1 MIKVIAEIGIN
12 HNADI
17 KIAKK
22 LIDIAVIA
30 GFDYVKFQK
39 RNPDKCVPKE
49 QKKVKRDTPWGK
61 IEYINYKH
69 RLEFGIDEYR
79 EINRYCKE
87 REIGW
92 FASAWDIDSAEF
104 LKEFCDIVKIPSPL
118 ITDLE
123 LLKYCRDNFKTVII
137 STGMSFEFEIERAV
151 KAGNPDVIMH
161 CNSSY
166 PAKISELRLQY
177 IKWLKDKYPDRDIGY
192 SGHEF
197 GLTTTMA
204 AVAVGAEW
212 IERHITLDRMMW
224 GSDHLSS
231 VEPIGM
237 IKLIKGIRDIEKSLT
252 GYGERDIL
260 DSELEKRKS
269 LRGENE

>member
-1 MIKVIAEIGIN
+1 MIKIIAEIGIN

-49 QKKVKRDTPWGK
+49 QKKVIKDTPWGK

-87 REIGW
+87 KEIGW

-104 LKEFCDIVKIPSPL
+104 LKGFNDIVKIPSPL

-177 IKWLKDKYPDRDIGY
+177 IKWLKDKYPDREIGY